1 MTRLILG
8 AVLAA
13 GAAGLI
19 LAQFQGTTE
28 LAIWEI
34 LLLVLVFLQ
43 YRRIPDRGDP
53 LSDPLFTL
61 PTYNPPRLPRELASV
76 ELSVIDATTGYVN
89 PDRRL
94 RPMLRRLAE
103 HRLGQH
109 GLDLESKEAAERFG
123 PGGWTIL
130 NTDGEP
136 SIELNDL
143 EALVSDLEKL

>member
-13 GAAGLI
+13 VAAGLI

-34 LLLVLVFLQ
+34 LLLVVVFLQ

-53 LSDPLFTL
+53 LSEPLFTL
-61 PTYNPPRLPRELASV
+61 PKYEPVRLPRELASV

-89 PDRRL
+89 PDRRV
-94 RPMLRRLAE
+94 RPMLRRIAE
-103 HRLGQH
+103 HRLRRH
-109 GLDLESKEAAERFG
+109 GLDLESSEAAERFG
-123 PGGWTIL
+123 PGGWKML
-130 NTDGEP
+130 NAEGDGALDLHE
-136 SIELNDL
+136 L